1 MSNQIYDIHEPADG
15 HFERFQSK
23 LNPKTT
29 KFIISK
35 YVRYGIVASLALF
48 LGISLR
54 IFFKTEADLATVSP
68 KLKQTQNFFEGSIH
82 EEIAVIQKMKTPENK
97 SIVDDGLS
105 EILEIENDYEKLK
118 DELNRNGYNKSII
131 HAMIMNY
138 QQRMEVLQSII
149 ENIEINNN
157 LKHHKN
163 ETNSI

>member
-1 MSNQIYDIHEPADG
+1 MSNQIYDIYEPEDG

-29 KFIISK
+29 KYFISK
-35 YVRYGIVASLALF
+35 YIKYGIVASLALF

-54 IFFKTEADLATVSP
+54 LFFKTEADLATVSP
-68 KLKQTQNFFEGSIH
+68 ELKHTQDFFEGSIY
-82 EEIAVIQKMKTPENK
+82 EEITAIQKMETPENK
-97 SIVDDGLS
+97 LIIDDGLS
-105 EILEIENDYEKLK
+105 EISEIENDYEKLR

-131 HAMIMNY
+131 NAMIMNY

-149 ENIEINNN
+149 ENIEMNNN
-157 LKHHKN
+157 LKQHKN